1 MVPLGTP
8 SPRIKKAWSPASR
21 DPRFSRGKVDGF
33 LGRINPGFAAPW
45 EPAFGSS
52 WVAYMIGTK
61 ARKMEIYNPRRPA
74 AQGHLLIKLTVM
86 ADAVDLPAAPAP
98 LKVSLAS
105 PAPTKAGMSPKTEV
119 AKSQVRAELGGPASG
134 TDFNVSGQ

>member
-33 LGRINPGFAAPW
+33 LARINPGFAAPWDW

-61 ARKMEIYNPRRPA
+61 ARKMEIYNPRRKD
-74 AQGHLLIKLTVM
+74 LLIKLTVM

-105 PAPTKAGMSPKTEV
+105 PAPTKAGMSPQTEV

-134 TDFNVSGQ
+134 IDFNVSG